1 MNLLIAILMV
11 VVLGVIPGAV
21 IGRTIRRTLNGGDK
35 KPLPPVRIDR
45 SCPYCGGTAF
55 RFVDAGEPT
64 PHHFVCPE
72 CRREFGDIAQ
82 MTPEEAANVK
92 RINEDCARADALPNL
107 QQIKQAVLEC
117 VKSGQPATFVTF
129 TEDGRIL
136 YNGQA
141 VRSFHGVTTQ
151 AGRLHLAWICGEYCR
166 LLCSAGRFNCWLMDS
181 GLAWE
186 YS

>member
-1 MNLLIAILMV
+1 MV

-92 RINEDCARADALPNL
+92 RINEDCLPPLSRLRRMGEFCITARP
-107 QQIKQAVLEC
+107 LE
-117 VKSGQPATFVTF
+117 AFM
-129 TEDGRIL
+129 E
-136 YNGQA
+136 
-141 VRSFHGVTTQ
+141 
-151 AGRLHLAWICGEYCR
+151 
-166 LLCSAGRFNCWLMDS
+166 
-181 GLAWE
+181 
-186 YS
+186 